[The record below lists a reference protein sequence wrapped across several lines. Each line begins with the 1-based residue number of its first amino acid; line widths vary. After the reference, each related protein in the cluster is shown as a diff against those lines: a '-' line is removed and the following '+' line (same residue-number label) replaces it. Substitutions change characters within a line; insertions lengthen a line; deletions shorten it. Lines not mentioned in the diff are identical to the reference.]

1 MNTTYNLDFKADRL
15 PQRGVKKCESPVNDF
30 SHLKYVFLHSV
41 RHLTRRLEF
50 AAMAATPL
58 AHRPQ
63 ARVGLDSSASFLR
76 VAACHSDRLDSEG
89 QAVRAVRAR
98 TGSPLAPC
106 PAQPLPEAWQVFRR
120 WIWKWHLRRGLPLPS
135 VSTETCSQCPGQ
147 RGFAWARCT
156 LPSRLFQGL
165 CGLQHDLGFPPA
177 IQDPNLFFK
186 KMRALVSPHCGRRQD
201 AQNGRCRT

>member
-76 VAACHSDRLDSEG
+76 VAACYTPTGWTLRGRRSELSG
-89 QAVRAVRAR
+89 LARAR
-98 TGSPLAPC
+98 PLLLAPLSPSLKPGRSSADGFGNGTSVGVYRCLLSPRKLAHSVLGSVVSPGPDALSPLVSFKVCA
-106 PAQPLPEAWQVFRR
+106 ASSM
-120 WIWKWHLRRGLPLPS
+120 IWGSLRPFK
-135 VSTETCSQCPGQ
+135 TQICSL
-147 RGFAWARCT
+147 R
-156 LPSRLFQGL
+156 
-165 CGLQHDLGFPPA
+165 
-177 IQDPNLFFK
+177 K
-186 KMRALVSPHCGRRQD
+186 
-201 AQNGRCRT
+201 